1 MIMKLI
7 DKDTLVKEINK
18 RIKDYQKSLNSFDAK
33 ERADIAFQ
41 FMEIKETRI
50 DELNDI
56 LDFVNTL
63 EVKEIY
69 EHNDADLDRIIKELG
84 IEPDSR
90 IARMFKTAF
99 YKGID
104 SYLAKKEK

>member
-69 EHNDADLDRIIKELG
+69 EHNDSDLDSIIEKIG
-84 IEPDSR
+84 IEPDSKL
-90 IARMFKTAF
+90 AKMFKAAF
-99 YKGID
+99 YKSVD
-104 SYLAKKEK
+104 NYLTKKEE

>member
-1 MIMKLI
+1 MKLI

-18 RIKDYQKSLNSFDAK
+18 RIKDYQKSLNSFNAK

-69 EHNDADLDRIIKELG
+69 EHNDSDLDSILEG
-84 IEPDSR
+84 IGVEHDSKL
-90 IARMFKTAF
+90 AKMFKTAF
-99 YKGID
+99 YNGID
-104 SYLAKKEK
+104 TYLAQKGE